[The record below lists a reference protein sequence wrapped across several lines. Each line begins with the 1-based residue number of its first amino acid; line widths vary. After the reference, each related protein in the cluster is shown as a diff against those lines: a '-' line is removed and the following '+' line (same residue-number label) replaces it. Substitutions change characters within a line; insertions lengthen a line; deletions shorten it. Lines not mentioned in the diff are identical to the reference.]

1 MKITLEELQASGVC
15 KTGYYTFKES
25 HITGEATLL
34 EALESNGLDDVL
46 RYLDNTSQ
54 LSDEQKQHVDEW
66 ARNQA
71 LKVAYLIE
79 SPDKDLIVNFL
90 KTGEDREAAREVA
103 RAAGAAGAARVAGA
117 AAGEVARAAWAA
129 WAARAAAW
137 EAAWASEGAERVAR
151 AAAWAAAW
159 ASEGAAREEQVQ
171 ELKELFKRWEAS
183 E

>member
-103 RAAGAAGAARVAGA
+103 RAAGAAGAAREAAGAERAAGA
-117 AAGEVARAAWAA
+117 AG
-129 WAARAAAW
+129 
-137 EAAWASEGAERVAR
+137 AAWASEGAERVAR